1 MKQNMNQQGALLLEA
16 MVALAIFSVAMLS
29 LAGAQINSS
38 KSTFSSLLKTDSA
51 VRSSEIIDKM
61 RMNLAGVTA
70 GDYTLAYGDTQ
81 PSSPTIQG
89 EVDIK
94 TWIEELQTNVLRGTA
109 ADAAIT
115 CVGLN
120 CTIAI
125 RWDDVRAYADV
136 NESQSVTYYTY
147 TTDVNL

>member
-1 MKQNMNQQGALLLEA
+1 MNQKGALLLEA
-16 MVALAIFSVAMLS
+16 MVALAVFSVAMLS

-38 KSTFSSLLKTDSA
+38 KSTFSSLLKTESA

-70 GDYTLAYGDTQ
+70 GDYDLSYGDTQ
-81 PSSPTIQG
+81 PVSPTIQG

-94 TWIEELQTNVLRGTA
+94 NWIENLQSDVLRGTE
-109 ADAAIT
+109 ADAEIT

-125 RWDDVRAYADV
+125 RWDDVRAFADV
-136 NESQSVTYYTY
+136 EETQSVTYYTY
-147 TTDVNL
+147 NTDVNL